1 MITLKGKLFMLE
13 YIKQIMLAFLTS
25 VSIIIIFSFVIAVP
39 VFILWNAT
47 MPQIFGLPE
56 IGWIDAALLYMLFGI
71 LFSSTGRGN

>member
-1 MITLKGKLFMLE
+1 MLE
-13 YIKQIMLAFLTS
+13 YIKQVGFAFLTGI
-25 VSIIIIFSFVIAVP
+25 SIIIIFSFIIAVP
-39 VFILWNAT
+39 VFLLWNAT

>member
-1 MITLKGKLFMLE
+1 MLE
-13 YIKQIMLAFLTS
+13 YIKQIAFAFFTS
-25 VSIIIIFSFVIAVP
+25 VSIVIIFSFVVAIP
-39 VFILWNAT
+39 VFSLWNVT